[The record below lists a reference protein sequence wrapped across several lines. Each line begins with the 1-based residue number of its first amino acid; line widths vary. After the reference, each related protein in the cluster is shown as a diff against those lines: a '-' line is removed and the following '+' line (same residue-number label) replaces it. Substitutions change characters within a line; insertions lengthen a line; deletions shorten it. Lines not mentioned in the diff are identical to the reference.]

1 MFQISLENILFKGP
15 NKVSK
20 VIVQANDS
28 PYGVVLWEKESIVLP
43 EPDGTDF
50 TQEVYIT
57 RQQGMMGQ
65 LQVAFRYVDHCYKYY
80 GKDIQIYVI
89 CNCLNSIETKYT
101 VQYCECTKAGPRW
114 SLASVICI
122 LMFAGSVVHV
132 VVNYID
138 YHFCFNFHF
147 Q

>member
-1 MFQISLENILFKGP
+1 MFKISLENIFFKGP

-65 LQVAFRYVDHCYKYY
+65 LQVAFRYVDHRYKDYD
-80 GKDIQIYVI
+80 KDIQI
-89 CNCLNSIETKYT
+89 LLS
-101 VQYCECTKAGPRW
+101 
-114 SLASVICI
+114 
-122 LMFAGSVVHV
+122 
-132 VVNYID
+132 
-138 YHFCFNFHF
+138 
-147 Q
+147 

>member
-1 MFQISLENILFKGP
+1 MKTFSLKGP

-28 PYGVVLWEKESIVLP
+28 PYGVVLWEKEFIVLP

-65 LQVAFRYVDHCYKYY
+65 LQVAFRYVDLRYKDYD
-80 GKDIQIYVI
+80 KDIQI
-89 CNCLNSIETKYT
+89 L
-101 VQYCECTKAGPRW
+101 
-114 SLASVICI
+114 L
-122 LMFAGSVVHV
+122 F
-132 VVNYID
+132 
-138 YHFCFNFHF
+138 
-147 Q
+147 

>member
-1 MFQISLENILFKGP
+1 MKTFSLKGP

-28 PYGVVLWEKESIVLP
+28 PYGVLLWEKEFIVLP

-65 LQVAFRYVDHCYKYY
+65 LQVAFRYVDLT
-80 GKDIQIYVI
+80 VI
-89 CNCLNSIETKYT
+89 KTMIKTFNFYCLNSIETNNT
-101 VQYCECTKAGPRW
+101 VQYCDCMKSGSTF
-114 SLASVICI
+114 SLSSVIC
-122 LMFAGSVVHV
+122 
-132 VVNYID
+132 
-138 YHFCFNFHF
+138 HFCIWKFKVQWKNGSCCVF
-147 Q
+147 

>member
-1 MFQISLENILFKGP
+1 MIIITYFYGIKISDPKNKIIVQGIRADVQYISVTESLIKCKQEIYNSNLLFCLKYHLKTFSLKGP

-28 PYGVVLWEKESIVLP
+28 PYGVLLWEKEFIVLP

-65 LQVAFRYVDHCYKYY
+65 LQVAFRYVDLRYKDYD
-80 GKDIQIYVI
+80 KDIQI
-89 CNCLNSIETKYT
+89 LLS
-101 VQYCECTKAGPRW
+101 
-114 SLASVICI
+114 
-122 LMFAGSVVHV
+122 
-132 VVNYID
+132 
-138 YHFCFNFHF
+138 
-147 Q
+147 